1 MKKTIY
7 NNAFTRFTDKEFDE
21 KYALISHAIQLG
33 DTINAKKYRDILK
46 ENGIDASDLPSAELF
61 NKDNKIEFRNATL
74 SGLHLDNSRESL
86 VRDLLNDS
94 NLKN

>member
-33 DTINAKKYRDILK
+33 DTINAKKYREILK

-61 NKDNKIEFRNATL
+61 NKDNKIELVPESNHWGASVF
-74 SGLHLDNSRESL
+74 SRVNGMNPQRKRIS
-86 VRDLLNDS
+86 
-94 NLKN
+94 

>member
-46 ENGIDASDLPSAELF
+46 ENGIDASDF
-61 NKDNKIEFRNATL
+61 VFKTF
-74 SGLHLDNSRESL
+74 
-86 VRDLLNDS
+86 
-94 NLKN
+94 

>member
-46 ENGIDASDLPSAELF
+46 ENGIDVTYETGPGAHEWDFWDRYIEKAIEWLPTDDTVEGLG
-61 NKDNKIEFRNATL
+61 
-74 SGLHLDNSRESL
+74 SGNIGDR
-86 VRDLLNDS
+86 
-94 NLKN
+94 